1 MFGGRLKARFAADFG
16 GLFEKIGVDIA
27 EACAAGADF
36 FLHAHQMAE
45 KQFLIFGGLLFGQRF
60 DFRRHRAYA
69 FHAREKHRR
78 EHMFGVFAHGG
89 ADEGGQFGGNAFRR
103 PVARERVHH
112 AFGRQRAFGKT
123 RPLQIFGGAAL
134 HGFKHGVAEQV
145 VAAFFAVHHQ
155 VVGIEMKAHMRR
167 KIRQPKHRSLQACR
181 LPRRN
186 RFVQRRLPRMLVG
199 EFADIE
205 FQAERFA
212 GVFDDAA
219 RRNAVRHQ
227 RHTGELD

>member
-1 MFGGRLKARFAADFG
+1 
-16 GLFEKIGVDIA
+16 
-27 EACAAGADF
+27 
-36 FLHAHQMAE
+36 
-45 KQFLIFGGLLFGQRF
+45 
-60 DFRRHRAYA
+60 
-69 FHAREKHRR
+69 
-78 EHMFGVFAHGG
+78 MFGVFAHGG

-145 VAAFFAVHHQ
+145 VAAFFSVHHQ
-155 VVGIEMKAHMRR
+155 IVGIEMKAHMRR
-167 KIRQPKHRSLQACR
+167 KIRQPKHRSLQACG
-181 LPRRN
+181 LPRCN
-186 RFVQRRLPRMLVG
+186 RFVQRRLPRMFVG

-227 RHTGELD
+227 RHTGELDQRHIHKSQPAGEPENQRFVERVAVVVQQGGHHAAFAMGGVLVGEIVHDIG